1 MEWLDRLKEMKRK
14 SGLTTMEIAEQSGIP
29 EPTLEKLFA
38 GVTKEPRLNTMTQL
52 VHFFGYTLDDL
63 VDPEKQKE
71 STAVPEEDP
80 SETAARAERLYN
92 ALVEAGWI
100 PEGGDLTDEQLIM
113 LKAAILILQDAFPE
127 SD

>member
-1 MEWLDRLKEMKRK
+1 MEWLDRLKEMKKK

-38 GVTKEPRLNTMTQL
+38 GVTKEPRLNTMIQL

-63 VDPEKQKE
+63 VDPKEQKE

-80 SETAARAERLYN
+80 SETAARAERLYR
-92 ALVEAGWI
+92 ALVDAGWI

-127 SD
+127 SN